1 MLGLKQLH
9 YYPGSHPLAAAAA
22 AHFALVLPRP
32 LLGQLLKNRRHL
44 LDLVAELPKAEPLI
58 EALRNPVNPTPPLGE
73 EWILRWLDT
82 LRRCSGCFRLS
93 APHWINAKEPVSQ
106 ARIEMRILVDQ
117 APSDS
122 VPLMRWLQWSS
133 ALWRWGCSPPDSGER
148 LKLLATAPPPRR
160 EHKASFLA
168 MATGLERVRENWFLE
183 STQWGPLLV
192 VRSGAARQRI
202 SQKVTSRTSGFGLTF
217 SKHKVL
223 ARGLL
228 EQAGMPVAPGKMVHS
243 EAAALQAAEA
253 LGYPLVTKPVEGD
266 QGIGVITRI
275 GSPDALRKAYT
286 LSSGDGQKVLVE
298 KEIPGKDY
306 RFFVVNGSL
315 LAALERIPAAVEGD
329 GRLTIR
335 QLMERLNAARRREP
349 LVVEGGQKIHLVQI
363 KLNQEALE
371 LMELQGMTESS
382 IPKVGEVV
390 RLRYSANFSLGGSV
404 RNCLAEVNPANRKL
418 IETAADLFQLD
429 IAGIDVIST
438 DIRQPIKGSGGV
450 ICEING
456 MPGVLPHMLA
466 EPHRRLL
473 EETALNL
480 LRSKP
485 RQVPLMAIHG
495 AGADALA
502 LRLEPELLDH
512 FPGLALATR
521 TLWRQAGDPTML
533 NRVSPFQRH
542 RQVLEDP
549 SADAFLLEIDTRNLL
564 DSGLAWTYTDLLIL
578 LEDETEPLDPTWE
591 RWLVDNA
598 QTVLAV
604 PPRTAR
610 LQALTGN
617 QPVAI
622 AGESQLGA
630 ELLLGHLPAPHHH
643 GTDEPPS

>member
-1 MLGLKQLH
+1 
-9 YYPGSHPLAAAAA
+9 
-22 AHFALVLPRP
+22 
-32 LLGQLLKNRRHL
+32 
-44 LDLVAELPKAEPLI
+44 
-58 EALRNPVNPTPPLGE
+58 
-73 EWILRWLDT
+73 
-82 LRRCSGCFRLS
+82 
-93 APHWINAKEPVSQ
+93 
-106 ARIEMRILVDQ
+106 
-117 APSDS
+117 
-122 VPLMRWLQWSS
+122 
-133 ALWRWGCSPPDSGER
+133 
-148 LKLLATAPPPRR
+148 
-160 EHKASFLA
+160 
-168 MATGLERVRENWFLE
+168 MATGLERLRENWFLE
-183 STQWGPLLV
+183 STHWGPLLV

-217 SKHKVL
+217 SKHKAL
-223 ARGLL
+223 AKGLL

-243 EAAALQAAEA
+243 EAAALQAADA

-275 GSPDALRKAYT
+275 GGPEALRKAYT
-286 LSSGDGQKVLVE
+286 LSSEDGQKVLVE
-298 KEIPGKDY
+298 KEIPGRDY

-335 QLMERLNAARRREP
+335 QLVESLNAARRREP
-349 LVVEGGQKIHLVQI
+349 LVVEGGQKIHLTPI
-363 KLNQEALE
+363 ELNQEALE
-371 LMELQGMTESS
+371 LLGLQGMTESS
-382 IPKVGEVV
+382 IPKVGEAV

-473 EETALNL
+473 EETALRL
-480 LRSKP
+480 LRSTP
-485 RQVPLMAIHG
+485 RRVPLMAIHG

-521 TLWRQAGDPTML
+521 ALWRQAGDLTKQNHL
-533 NRVSPFQRH
+533 SPFQRH

-549 SADAFLLEIDTRNLL
+549 CADAFLLEIDTRNLL

-591 RWLVDNA
+591 SWLVDNA
-598 QTVLAV
+598 QTVLAL
-604 PPRTAR
+604 PPRIAR
-610 LQALTGN
+610 LSSLTGAP
-617 QPVAI
+617 PVSLS
-622 AGESQLGA
+622 GESAITA
-630 ELLLGHLPAPHHH
+630 ELLLSHLPAAPQ
-643 GTDEPPS
+643 GALQGPPPEHER